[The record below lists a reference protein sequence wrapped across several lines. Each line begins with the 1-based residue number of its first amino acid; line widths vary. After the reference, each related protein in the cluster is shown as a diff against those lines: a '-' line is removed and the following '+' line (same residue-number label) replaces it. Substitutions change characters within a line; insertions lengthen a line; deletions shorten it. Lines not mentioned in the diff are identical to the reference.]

1 MITFSLWKQL
11 KRRLRRNRRPLWT
24 LGGLVCWLLFVST
37 ALTPISVH
45 AADGSE
51 GISQR
56 IQVVTMKSAELNSQP
71 SIIPFLKKRK
81 EAMPVV
87 LQRIYV
93 CGEETEPL
101 GRMSSH
107 EVVMMLSEHPEWNAT
122 LQRDNETVMLEH
134 RIEDISDYCREHAH
148 FGVDKRGNFS
158 LFDGTPKEE
167 KVMRTFFQL
176 DIRYMESSLPQ
187 RQLELL
193 NQGIRVNDIEEYNSV
208 LSTFSDYAVQNDER
222 AMKQAY

>member
-1 MITFSLWKQL
+1 MIFSLWKQL

-24 LGGLVCWLLFVST
+24 LGGFVCIVWFASMAVSSVT
-37 ALTPISVH
+37 AY
-45 AADGSE
+45 AADKGWGMPQE
-51 GISQR
+51 ERDIA
-56 IQVVTMKSAELNSQP
+56 MKSAQMNIGP
-71 SIIPFLKKRK
+71 SILPYLKSKK
-81 EAMPVV
+81 EAVPVV

-93 CGEETEPL
+93 CGEEMEPL
-101 GRMSSH
+101 GRMGSH
-107 EVVMMLSEHPEWNAT
+107 EVVMLLSEHPEFNAT
-122 LQRDNETVMLEH
+122 MHTDQETVVLVQ

-158 LFDGTPKEE
+158 LFDGAPREE

-187 RQLELL
+187 RQLDLL
-193 NQGIRVNDIEEYNSV
+193 NEGIKVKDIDEYNSV
-208 LSTFSDYAVQNDER
+208 LSTFSDYAVQQDEK